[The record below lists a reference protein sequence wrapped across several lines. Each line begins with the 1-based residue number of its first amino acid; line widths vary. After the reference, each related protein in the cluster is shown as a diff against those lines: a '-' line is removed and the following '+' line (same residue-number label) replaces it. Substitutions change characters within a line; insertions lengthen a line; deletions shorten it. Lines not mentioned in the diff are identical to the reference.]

1 MILMYIIK
9 IMGYFIL
16 QAASSYLG
24 AFLPNG
30 YFATANEIGNEVA
43 LWPLPA
49 ESKLII
55 TEAAK
60 TFPIENMSDRIQ
72 RLVYTFPNNNNSY
85 FSPNFCLTTACGG
98 LETVKNHFFLLQEQV
113 LAK

>member
-1 MILMYIIK
+1 M
-9 IMGYFIL
+9 

-30 YFATANEIGNEVA
+30 CFATANEVGNEVA
-43 LWPLPA
+43 LWPLPT

-60 TFPIENMSDRIQ
+60 KLPIENRSDRIQ
-72 RLVYTFPNNNNSY
+72 RLVSTL
-85 FSPNFCLTTACGG
+85 CI
-98 LETVKNHFFLLQEQV
+98 HF
-113 LAK
+113 